1 MNREEVILLV
11 NKSLSEGFEIS
22 AEKLVPQAQLFTEL
36 GLDSLDAV
44 DMVVQL
50 EERFKVKLDG
60 DKIREIRSLNDVH
73 ELVWVLVRE
82 GKK

>member
-1 MNREEVILLV
+1 MTRDEVILLV
-11 NKSLSEGFEIS
+11 NESLSQGFEIP
-22 AEKLVPQAQLFTEL
+22 APKLTPQAQLFTEL

-73 ELVWVLVRE
+73 ELVWALVQE